1 MSDLMHLT
9 DVLTQYEDGNDAGW
23 PAEFEWLW
31 AEQPDQMV
39 ALIQDI
45 ITNGIQQPILLGVD
59 GSIWDGHHRIAA
71 AVALG
76 LDVIPTKRSEQ
87 S

>member
-1 MSDLMHLT
+1 MSEQMHVS
-9 DVLTQYEDGNDAGW
+9 DVLAHYEDGNAAGW
-23 PAEFEWLW
+23 PAEFAWLW
-31 AEQPDQMV
+31 MEQPGQMV
-39 ALIQDI
+39 ELIQDI
-45 ITNGIQQPILLGVD
+45 ITNGIQQPILLGMD

-76 LDVIPTKRSEQ
+76 LDIIPTKRSEQ